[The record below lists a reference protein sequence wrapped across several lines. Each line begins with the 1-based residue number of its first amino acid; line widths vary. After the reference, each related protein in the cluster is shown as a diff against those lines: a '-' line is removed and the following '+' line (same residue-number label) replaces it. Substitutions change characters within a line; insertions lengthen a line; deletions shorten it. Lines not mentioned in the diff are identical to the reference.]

1 MSAWGFSRTFLCLLW
16 LGTVS
21 AAEPPDRPSTPPGDI
36 IITSQSLVFRNQD
49 NTAFFEG
56 KVVMTK
62 GVFVMH
68 ADQMTVYFD
77 GSGSANTA
85 TAPKAT
91 MKAAPAP
98 KAAAPEL
105 PTFGSRGVS
114 LIDASGNVVMQ
125 QGAKR
130 AKSKKALYYQR
141 DEKLVLTG
149 EPEVWEEGYRVT
161 GTKMTMLLKEDRSIV
176 EGSRVVINDSGQ
188 AAR

>member
-1 MSAWGFSRTFLCLLW
+1 MSAWAFSSAFLCLLW
-16 LGTVS
+16 VGTVS

-36 IITSQSLVFRNQD
+36 VITSQSLVFRNQD

-56 KVVMTK
+56 KVVLTK

-68 ADQMTVYFD
+68 ADQMTIYFD
-77 GSGSANTA
+77 GSSPANNTP
-85 TAPKAT
+85 PKGT
-91 MKAAPAP
+91 TKAAPAAKP
-98 KAAAPEL
+98 GAPEL

-125 QGAKR
+125 QGSKR

-141 DEKLVLTG
+141 EEKLVLTG

-176 EGSRVVINDSGQ
+176 EGSRVIINDSGP
-188 AAR
+188 APR

>member
-1 MSAWGFSRTFLCLLW
+1 MSAWGFSSAFLCLLW
-16 LGTVS
+16 VGTVS
-21 AAEPPDRPSTPPGDI
+21 AVEPPDRSSTPPGDI

-49 NTAFFEG
+49 NTAVFEG
-56 KVVMTK
+56 KVVLTK

-68 ADQMTVYFD
+68 ADHMIVYFD
-77 GSGSANTA
+77 GAASPNTNTNTA
-85 TAPKAT
+85 AKGTTK
-91 MKAAPAP
+91 PAP
-98 KAAAPEL
+98 KPAAPDL

-125 QGAKR
+125 QGTKQ

-176 EGSRVVINDSGQ
+176 EGSRVIINDAGQ
-188 AAR
+188 APR

>member
-1 MSAWGFSRTFLCLLW
+1 MSAWGFTSAFLFLLW
-16 LGTVS
+16 AGTVL
-21 AAEPPDRPSTPPGDI
+21 AVEPPDRSATPPGDI

-68 ADQMTVYFD
+68 ADQMTIYFD
-77 GSGSANTA
+77 GAASSNTNTA
-85 TAPKAT
+85 AKGTAKSAPSPRP
-91 MKAAPAP
+91 AAPD
-98 KAAAPEL
+98 L

-114 LIDASGNVVMQ
+114 HIDASGNVVMQ

-149 EPEVWEEGYRVT
+149 DPEVWEEGYRVT

-176 EGSRVVINDSGQ
+176 EGSRVIINDAGQ
-188 AAR
+188 APR